1 MRARIPALAL
11 VIGLVVVLG
20 GCSSSGASVSFATS
34 AAAAGIAVSDAWARA
49 AAQGGTSAAYL
60 TIGNSGSTADRLLS
74 VSTPAAGS
82 AQVHET
88 MSDPSGMTGMQPV
101 DGIDVPPGGQVV
113 LKPGGYHI
121 MLMELSR
128 ALTAGETIQLT
139 LVFQKAGPVVVT
151 AEVRQG

>member
-1 MRARIPALAL
+1 MRARIPAVAI

-20 GCSSSGASVSFATS
+20 GCSSSGASASPASST
-34 AAAAGIAVSDAWARA
+34 AGGIAVSGAWARA
-49 AAQGGTSAAYL
+49 AALGGTSAAYL
-60 TIGNSGSTADRLLS
+60 TIDNAGSSADRLLS

-82 AQVHET
+82 TQVHET
-88 MSDPSGMTGMQPV
+88 TSDPSGMTGMQPV
-101 DGIDVPPGGQVV
+101 DGIDVPAGGQVQ

-121 MLMELSR
+121 MLMDLTK
-128 ALTAGETIQLT
+128 ALTAGETVQLT

>member
-20 GCSSSGASVSFATS
+20 GCSSSGASGSPAGS
-34 AAAAGIAVSDAWARA
+34 AAGGIAVSGAWARA
-49 AAQGGTSAAYL
+49 AAQDGTSAAYL
-60 TIGNSGSTADRLLS
+60 TIDNAGSSADRLLS

-82 AQVHET
+82 SQVHET
-88 MSDPSGMTGMQPV
+88 MSDASGMTGMQPV
-101 DGIDVPPGGQVV
+101 DGIDVPAGGQVQ

-121 MLMELSR
+121 MLMELTK

>member
-20 GCSSSGASVSFATS
+20 GCSSSGASVSPATS
-34 AAAAGIAVSDAWARA
+34 TAAGGIAVSDAWARA
-49 AAQGGTSAAYL
+49 AAQDGTSAAYL
-60 TIGNSGSTADRLLS
+60 TIANGGSTSDRLLS

-82 AQVHET
+82 AQLHET

-101 DGIDVPPGGQVV
+101 DGIDIPAGGQVQ

-121 MLMELSR
+121 MLMELTK
-128 ALTAGETIQLT
+128 ALAAGEAIQLT

-151 AEVRQG
+151 AEIRQG